1 MSSTV
6 GTKFMV
12 AATGAILAIFVLGH
26 MAGNLQIF
34 LGPDTFNHYAA
45 TLKGMTGPLWAVR
58 LTLLAAL
65 VLHVVGNLKLRA
77 RNSAARPVAYAD
89 KKPLASTAYSRTMVV
104 TGLILLAFI
113 VYHLAHFTL
122 GLIHP
127 GFFSL
132 TDAEGRH
139 DAYSMVVLGFR
150 EPLVAIPYLIAMA
163 LLFAHLAHGVS
174 SLFQSFGVRRP
185 AWQDGIDLTG
195 RLFAIVVAAG
205 NIAIVLA
212 CLAGVV
218 EPFQE
223 VL

>member
-1 MSSTV
+1 
-6 GTKFMV
+6 
-12 AATGAILAIFVLGH
+12 

-45 TLKGMTGPLWAVR
+45 TLKGMPGLLWIAR
-58 LTLLAAL
+58 LVLLAAL
-65 VLHVVGNLKLRA
+65 VLHVAGNMKLRG

-89 KKPLASTAYSRTMVV
+89 KKPLASTAYSRTMMVS
-104 TGLILLAFI
+104 GLILLAFI

-122 GLIHP
+122 GLLYP
-127 GFFSL
+127 GFYSL

-139 DAYSMVVLGFR
+139 DVYSMVVLGFR
-150 EPLVAIPYLIAMA
+150 EPLVAIPYLIAMT
-163 LLFAHLAHGVS
+163 LLFSHLAHGVAS
-174 SLFQSFGVRRP
+174 VFQSFGVRRP
-185 AWQDGIDLTG
+185 AWRDGIDLAG

-205 NIAIVLA
+205 NILIVLA
-212 CLAGVV
+212 CLAGLI